1 MSIHQ
6 NAMIELKSVKMRISD
21 VVVVI
26 VCEGGE
32 ARVWLE
38 VTRPCPPDRN
48 DILCVPFL
56 KQGGGT
62 RVRVRARE

>member
-1 MSIHQ
+1 M
-6 NAMIELKSVKMRISD
+6 KMRISD

-48 DILCVPFL
+48 DIPVMAAVA
-56 KQGGGT
+56 
-62 RVRVRARE
+62 VRKKVVSFGHFSPSFCL